1 MTDYFVLSFSYA
13 IVYKKGYQEH
23 DTALSAVTTKLK
35 GTAVVNF
42 TGFDSP
48 LLNGVK
54 VFDPADYV
62 VPPQVYHVLCIAS
75 PRD

>member
-48 LLNGVK
+48 LDIFDK
-54 VFDPADYV
+54 VF
-62 VPPQVYHVLCIAS
+62 L
-75 PRD
+75 